1 MVFNESE
8 LIKKFAI
15 LNSTQ
20 VSIETVSRWVLHYR
34 KHYQSITHVWL
45 TFFQKGCPKK
55 KLLLMYLA
63 NDVIQRSRKKG
74 PEFGQSFEKV
84 LRKAFEKLSV
94 PKSEESII
102 NKMYRLLQVWE
113 DRHVYPESVIN
124 RFRKGLELEDA
135 TPPLRPVNVQ
145 YPTIENSVAVH
156 TKRQPIP
163 YEPTSIVPGHK
174 GFCQEKKKKVKSISL
189 TSR

>member
-1 MVFNESE
+1 
-8 LIKKFAI
+8 
-15 LNSTQ
+15 
-20 VSIETVSRWVLHYR
+20 
-34 KHYQSITHVWL
+34 
-45 TFFQKGCPKK
+45 
-55 KLLLMYLA
+55 MYLA

-124 RFRKGLELEDA
+124 RFRKGLGKIIED
-135 TPPLRPVNVQ
+135 TLFFNLRLKFPHQ
-145 YPTIENSVAVH
+145 
-156 TKRQPIP
+156 
-163 YEPTSIVPGHK
+163 
-174 GFCQEKKKKVKSISL
+174 
-189 TSR
+189 